1 MADHNPMASL
11 TAIAIGAL
19 ILIAIFMFVPY
30 MGGTIEASM
39 PDMDDKVAVYGN
51 ASNTSEITGYTYSSW
66 NSSANTNLPDGAD
79 TWTTIAGLLTLA
91 AVVVVISIVIL
102 YFKGML

>member
-1 MADHNPMASL
+1 MASL

-19 ILIAIFMFVPY
+19 TLIAIFMFVPY
-30 MGGTIEASM
+30 VGGTIDKAM
-39 PDMDDKVAVYGN
+39 PNMDDKVAVYGN

-66 NSSANTNLPDGAD
+66 NTTSNTNLPDGAE
-79 TWTTIAGLLTLA
+79 TWTTIASLLTLA
-91 AVVVVISIVIL
+91 AVVIVISIVIL

>member
-1 MADHNPMASL
+1 MADHNPMAAL

-19 ILIAIFMFVPY
+19 ILIAVFMFVPY
-30 MGGTIEASM
+30 VGGTIEGSM
-39 PDMDDKVAVYGN
+39 PDLAADSDWNETHN
-51 ASNTSEITGYTYSSW
+51 AD
-66 NSSANTNLPDGAD
+66 LPNGAE
-79 TWTTIAGLLTLA
+79 TWTTIASLLTLA